1 MYSKLG
7 IRDRILID
15 FFGWVTGIRI
25 LNPSRQYTTREE
37 KAAGEGI
44 PCFYGE
50 GVYPGDANLM
60 DGGDSI
66 H

>member
-15 FFGWVTGIRI
+15 FFGWVTGIRL
-25 LNPSRQYTTREE
+25 LNPSRNHTNHEE
-37 KAAGEGI
+37 KSAGKGI
-44 PCFYGE
+44 PCFYDE
-50 GVYPGDANLM
+50 TLRHESINLM